1 MRAERE
7 ASAVA
12 ADVAAMKGC
21 DFKPRSRTPT
31 AEIEREAS
39 DTWERGALE
48 RCSLAIQSMM
58 DGDFNLI
65 AARALKFRG
74 DLQIVCRRSEPL
86 FDVIL
91 KRFRDYCAGGKVDK
105 TTFLLRV
112 RQVAMRCDYNVD
124 ALVLTAVDLSLIHI

>member
-1 MRAERE
+1 
-7 ASAVA
+7 
-12 ADVAAMKGC
+12 
-21 DFKPRSRTPT
+21 
-31 AEIEREAS
+31 
-39 DTWERGALE
+39 
-48 RCSLAIQSMM
+48 MM

-124 ALVLTAVDLSLIHI
+124 ALVLTAVDVFNEAQRSADTTTQGKKRSHDGG